1 MPMGF
6 ASTSFSKI
14 SGRDYK
20 TLNTETA
27 LALAETKNPGIIT
40 ALDPNLKPFFARGGK
55 LLQHH
60 GWADQLII
68 PDYTIDDYNKVVDT
82 IGSVKSVNDSYRLFT
97 VPGMAHCRGG
107 ERANNFDT
115 LTALEQWKKER
126 KAPDRII
133 ASRCVTA

>member
-20 TLNTETA
+20 TLNMETA

-40 ALDPNLKPFFARGGK
+40 ALDPNLKPFFVRGGK

-82 IGSVKSVNDSYRLFT
+82 IRKRQEGKRL
-97 VPGMAHCRGG
+97 VPPVHGTGDG
-107 ERANNFDT
+107 
-115 LTALEQWKKER
+115 AL
-126 KAPDRII
+126 
-133 ASRCVTA
+133 